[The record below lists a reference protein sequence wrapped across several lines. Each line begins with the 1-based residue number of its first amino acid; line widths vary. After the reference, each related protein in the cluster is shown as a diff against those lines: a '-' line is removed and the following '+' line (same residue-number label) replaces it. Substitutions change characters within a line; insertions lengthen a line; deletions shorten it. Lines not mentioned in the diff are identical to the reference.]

1 MISRQALKEF
11 KAIWKEEYGN
21 DIPDDF
27 ALEIAVNLLTLMN
40 TIYRPIKEEWLNE
53 CENQIHEKN
62 YSQQENTRTWKE
74 KF

>member
-1 MISRQALKEF
+1 MISQWALKEF
-11 KAIWKEEYGN
+11 KTIWKEEYGN

-27 ALEIAVNLLTLMN
+27 ALEMAVNLLTLMN
-40 TIYRPIKEEWLNE
+40 TIYRPIKEEWLDE
-53 CENQIHEKN
+53 CENQTHEKN

>member
-1 MISRQALKEF
+1 MISQQALKEF

-27 ALEIAVNLLTLMN
+27 ALERAVNLLTLMDA
-40 TIYRPIKEEWLNE
+40 IYHPIKKEWLNE
-53 CENQIHEKN
+53 YDYQTHKKN
-62 YSQQENTRTWKE
+62 YNQQENTKAQER